1 MAPVD
6 RRLRGRCQ
14 QKAEAWRS
22 FWPGRWYPPLLLRSD
37 LCCVRQPLRVLP
49 GAGPALASALP
60 LCQPLSGPVWGQM
73 AMWASCQRDDCG
85 CCTWGWAHF
94 PGTCGRERS
103 PWEEEQEPD
112 EQEWDEAP
120 DGQESRSFKLPRG
133 SPPPHSSPP
142 VGAGTVRQVV
152 LLQGP
157 VDLSARVC

>member
-1 MAPVD
+1 MPAEGRGLEEFLARKMVPTPPPPVT
-6 RRLRGRCQ
+6 
-14 QKAEAWRS
+14 
-22 FWPGRWYPPLLLRSD
+22 PLLCPAAPPSPPQCWACPSQCL
-37 LCCVRQPLRVLP
+37 
-49 GAGPALASALP
+49 ALASALP

-73 AMWASCQRDDCG
+73 AMWASCQRDDYG

-94 PGTCGRERS
+94 PGTCGGERS
-103 PWEEEQEPD
+103 LWEEEQEPD

-152 LLQGP
+152 LPQGP